1 MDMVQSGFQLLWR
14 IAQVRRLIQWSWE
27 TGIPGK
33 DVDQLRGRSS
43 GGVRE
48 LMESPLRVPAA
59 VQETVELSVP
69 TSTENC
75 EDCTEQRVEPEIV
88 LAKPDPPSTPT
99 STRLNAPFLL
109 LPSAYEPVN
118 FTLRA
123 EKGCYKWVSSRPEGV
138 RVYPLSSSRPPVLL
152 PLSSCSQ
159 YALVSALSAPHSP
172 QSRGAAVVQA
182 QDTVTGYT
190 LRCDVI
196 TDRIQSIQIV
206 TITRHLFIDDP
217 PLLLTVQAMDSAGNT
232 FSSLAGLEFGW
243 QLLSEADMGEIVR
256 FVRFS
261 DTSYSP
267 DPHILSL
274 EELGQRGDSVLL
286 QGVRSGSA
294 RVRVSLRH
302 PEHKQVVE
310 ASVSLYVMDRLYLSP
325 ADDIYLLLGST
336 ITYNVQRTQQEGDKG
351 TLRHEVLTK
360 LLSSDLFYLF
370 VYSYTVPFKSLAPE
384 KSCGYMLVVEGYTG
398 EDGDDVVSVNQ
409 DTARLTA
416 LQLGHATVTLKH
428 QKCVV
433 LYVPELSRDPGVQHE
448 SASHLPRSNVHV
460 VAPTYLTLSIK
471 EEEDRWVLET
481 GRQYHL
487 AVHVHDSAGHVVHL
501 SQNVMMVVELCDKFA
516 VLDSSPN
523 LSSHLVQT
531 RAAGRTSIVAT
542 LSGLL
547 TEDGEEQPL
556 IPPIKVQQ
564 DVEIYEPLTL
574 LPSLLVFPWQP
585 RNEQY
590 QYKLQVQG
598 GSGSLN
604 WVVSDSEIATVT
616 VNGTVLAGEKRGQA
630 HIEASDARNPLHKA
644 FGQVLVVR
652 PAWLQLM
659 PQQGDCKIGEKID
672 LPLAVW
678 GTQDMSDTHLQAHTD
693 LDMHHDPNTYSQSDT
708 AKSSQAWNGSFL
720 SVLDCSHL
728 SLHVHTEPAGVFTLI
743 SGSVSPGSGFC
754 GGVCLEAVAQGHTHV
769 TVTVKTDRG
778 NISATATL
786 AAYSPLRALVSEVLL
801 TVGSSRLLVFEG
813 GPQPW
818 PLAPARFF
826 SSTQAQP
833 EGGLTVEE
841 LSLTEVR
848 LARHAY
854 RVMCISLG
862 EQWLVFRCG
871 NAPGPL
877 NEEPSVEES
886 RVKVECGVPASLSL
900 SPPPSSSPPSI
911 PLSTHHYYCPQPQY
925 PSSLFSISSTRET
938 VLQLS
943 VFDQKRAQFDN
954 FTSCPVTW
962 KSSDPTLLSL
972 LLQSTMT
979 QQDLPT
985 QTGYKLHGRQV
996 LQPSGKTGTVTVT
1009 VTLSS
1014 SEIWGTVVSVSVNLR
1029 LVEDVQWD
1037 PRSVTLYNHPKVTES
1052 LTLVQGSGHF
1062 LVHLQDKDMA
1072 SITYVEET
1080 NVVQI
1085 SPLRPGFSSLLV
1097 HDLCLT
1103 SPAVAYVT
1111 VSDISDF
1118 QIDFMDIVE
1127 VGRTAVVRVRVLDSE
1142 RQPFL
1147 HYFLK
1152 LMHLKLI
1159 PSSSIVTVEEVGP
1172 VDRHSVGFH
1181 VSGQVVGV
1189 VSLHLSAVDSTGNVR
1204 SSSHKHL
1211 QVYPR
1216 FSLQPRRLALA
1227 LGSVRQVKWEGGPHP
1242 QSSVGFSVSDS
1253 RIASVTETGL
1263 VRGLAL
1269 GVVRLK
1275 GALQTVTQDTGA
1287 LLTFAQDE
1295 VEVEVFSLTAVRIQ
1309 APLVQMSVGT
1319 EMPVYVMGSDS
1330 AQNPL
1335 ALGSMEDGL
1344 SFIWSLGKLGVL
1356 EIQPRHTQAGVS
1368 ASLSH
1373 SFSVLAKA
1381 WSAGRTSLKV
1391 CVQPTYTDSANT
1403 SLSDQLTDEIQILVF
1418 EVMQLNAG
1426 TSTSILMSPHSQYIL
1441 QSNKDSICP
1450 VRYSLCQC
1458 VSGAGL
1464 VTIDDKGVLRA
1475 GPDTGVALLEVIAME
1490 ECGINQTL
1498 LITVKVSA
1506 VWFVRAVSES
1516 SLHSDGDG
1524 ALPAFPLGWRIRI
1537 TALCYDNLGQRFH
1550 AHNTHTHITTNRDDL
1565 VQVTADTDSHSFLVQ
1580 TVSPGL
1586 TVLGIEGD
1594 HSNPALCDYTPLPVL
1609 PAISAPPAVLRPG
1622 DTVCFSS
1629 PLTDRSGQHGT
1640 WDVSSNQILQVDPET
1655 GAALA
1660 KNSGTVVVYY
1670 RLEEGQRALREVTVE
1685 AASAP
1690 ALHPPENRLLT
1701 NWPLAPDYIV
1711 SVELYTSA
1719 ANTAQ
1724 CSLRQQE
1731 AIEKTLQP
1739 EAELRCLLHF
1749 STPYVQLKTLQAVFQ
1764 TAPLYY
1770 VDTAQY
1776 GCRISVRPQS
1786 DSVLHLL
1793 SSFSLSISLYAS
1805 LQAQSPLAAF
1815 PLSPPASVQLPYVPA
1830 FHCPNT
1836 HINLTPQQPAA
1847 EITVTGTSEMLNN
1860 LKFHSD
1866 NPDVM
1871 LSEPSLSAE
1880 NSALCLVSVY
1890 LAVIQST
1897 EKASHPTNIT
1907 IYTSL
1912 SPQTHIVRVT
1922 VLNDSQMETGL
1933 LEVWHA
1939 SPLRQLFDFQLIL
1952 LFVLFAV
1959 LAVISI
1965 MFIVYNSLVHRLQT
1979 VPVVYMPPVST
1990 VPAVKQQF
1998 SPWISQSPQLDR
2010 ILRRRPWLCSIS
2022 RTSPPGTHPSL

>member
-1 MDMVQSGFQLLWR
+1 MPESLWR
-14 IAQVRRLIQWSWE
+14 IFIVSLCIS
-27 TGIPGK
+27 
-33 DVDQLRGRSS
+33 LRQSTKLN
-43 GGVRE
+43 V
-48 LMESPLRVPAA
+48 PL
-59 VQETVELSVP
+59 
-69 TSTENC
+69 
-75 EDCTEQRVEPEIV
+75 
-88 LAKPDPPSTPT
+88 
-99 STRLNAPFLL
+99 LL
-109 LPSAYEPVN
+109 LPSSYEPVN

-123 EKGCYKWVSSRPEGV
+123 EKGCYKWESSSPEGV
-138 RVYPLSSSRPPVLL
+138 RVYPLSSSSPPFLL

-159 YALVSALSAPHSP
+159 YALVSAVSATHSP

-182 QDTVTGYT
+182 QDAVTGHT

-196 TDRIQSIQIV
+196 TDRIHSIQIV
-206 TITRHLFIDDP
+206 TITRHLFINDP
-217 PLLLTVQAMDSAGNT
+217 PLLLAVQAMDSAGNT
-232 FSSLAGLEFGW
+232 FSSLAGLEFDW
-243 QLLSEADMGEIVR
+243 QLLSEAYTGEIVR

-267 DPHILSL
+267 DPHILPL

-286 QGVRSGSA
+286 QGVRSGST
-294 RVRVSLRH
+294 RVRVSFRL
-302 PEHKQVVE
+302 PEHKVVE
-310 ASVSLYVMDRLYLSP
+310 ASVSLNVMDRLYLSP
-325 ADDIYLLLGST
+325 ADDVYLLLGST
-336 ITYNVQRTQQEGDKG
+336 ITYNVQRIQQEGDK
-351 TLRHEVLTK
+351 EVS
-360 LLSSDLFYLF
+360 LSES
-370 VYSYTVPFKSLAPE
+370 
-384 KSCGYMLVVEGYTG
+384 GYMLVVEGSTN
-398 EDGDDVVSVNQ
+398 EDGDVISVDQN
-409 DTARLTA
+409 TATLTA
-416 LQLGHATVTLKH
+416 MQLGHATVTLKH
-428 QKCVV
+428 Q
-433 LYVPELSRDPGVQHE
+433 SVQHE

-460 VAPTYLTLSIK
+460 VVPTYLTLSIK

-487 AVHVHDSAGHVVHL
+487 MVQVHDGAGHVVHL

-531 RAAGRTSIVAT
+531 RAAGRTSIFAM

-547 TEDGEEQPL
+547 SKDGEVRPF

-574 LPSLLVFPWQP
+574 LPSVLVFPWQP

-590 QYKLQVQG
+590 QYKLQVHG

-604 WVVSDSEIATVT
+604 WDVSDREVATVT
-616 VNGTVLAGEKRGQA
+616 VNGTVLAGDKRGRA

-652 PAWLQLM
+652 PVWLKLM
-659 PQQGDCKIGEKID
+659 PQQGDCKTGEKIY

-678 GTQDMSDTHLQAHTD
+678 GTQDTSDTHSQGRTNFK
-693 LDMHHDPNTYSQSDT
+693 MRHDANTYPQSDT
-708 AKSSQAWNGSFL
+708 AKSSQAWNESFL

-728 SLHVHTEPAGVFTLI
+728 SLHVHTEPAGVFIPT

-769 TVTVKTDRG
+769 TVTVETDRG
-778 NISATATL
+778 NISASAAL
-786 AAYSPLRALVSEVLL
+786 AAYSPLRALFSEVLL

-818 PLAPARFF
+818 PLAPTRFF
-826 SSTQAQP
+826 SSAQAQP
-833 EGGLTVEE
+833 EGGLSVEE

-886 RVKVECGVPASLSL
+886 RVRVECGVPASLYL
-900 SPPPSSSPPSI
+900 SPLPSSSPPSI
-911 PLSTHHYYCPQPQY
+911 PLSTHHYSCPQLQY
-925 PSSLFSISSTRET
+925 PSSLFSVTSTRGT

-962 KSSDPTLLSL
+962 KSSDSTLLSL
-972 LLQSTMT
+972 LPQSTMT
-979 QQDLPT
+979 QEDLLT

-996 LQPSGKTGTVTVT
+996 FQPSGQTGTVTVT

-1014 SEIWGTVVSVSVNLR
+1014 SEVRGTVVSVNLR
-1029 LVEDVQWD
+1029 LVEDVQWA
-1037 PRSVTLYNHPKVTES
+1037 PRSVTLYSHPKVTEN

-1062 LVHLQDKDMA
+1062 LVHLQDKDIA

-1103 SPAVAYVT
+1103 SPETAVAT
-1111 VSDISDF
+1111 VIISDISDF

-1147 HYFLK
+1147 HYFLE

-1159 PSSSIVTVEEVGP
+1159 PSSSIVTVKEVGP

-1181 VSGQVVGV
+1181 VSGQVVGM
-1189 VSLHLSAVDSTGNVR
+1189 VSLHLSAVDSSGNVR

-1216 FSLQPRRLALA
+1216 FSLQPRKLALA

-1242 QSSVGFSVSDS
+1242 QSSVRFSVSDS
-1253 RIASVTETGL
+1253 RIASVTEAGL
-1263 VRGLAL
+1263 VRGLAM
-1269 GVVRLK
+1269 GVVKLK

-1287 LLTFAQDE
+1287 LLTLAQDE

-1319 EMPVYVMGSDS
+1319 EMPVYVMGSDG

-1344 SFIWSLGKLGVL
+1344 SFIWSLGKLAVL

-1368 ASLSH
+1368 VSPSQ
-1373 SFSVLAKA
+1373 SFSVLVKA
-1381 WSAGRTSLKV
+1381 CSAGRTSLKV
-1391 CVQPTYTDSANT
+1391 CVQPRYTNSTNT

-1426 TSTSILMSPHSQYIL
+1426 TSTSILMSPHSQYVL

-1516 SLHSDGDG
+1516 SLHSEGDR

-1537 TALCYDNLGQRFH
+1537 TALYYDNLGQRFH
-1550 AHNTHTHITTNRDDL
+1550 AHNTLTHITTNRDDL
-1565 VQVTADTDSHSFLVQ
+1565 MQVATDTDSHSFLVEM
-1580 TVSPGL
+1580 VSPGL

-1594 HSNPALCDYTPLPVL
+1594 HSNLALCDYTPLPVL

-1622 DTVCFSS
+1622 DTVCFNS
-1629 PLTDRSGQHGT
+1629 PLADRSGQHGT
-1640 WDVSSNQILQVDPET
+1640 WDVSSSQILQVDPET

-1670 RLEEGQRALREVTVE
+1670 QLEGGQQTLCEVTVE
-1685 AASAP
+1685 AASVP
-1690 ALHPPENRLLT
+1690 ALSPPENRLLT

-1731 AIEKTLQP
+1731 SIEKTLQP
-1739 EAELRCLLHF
+1739 EAELRCILHF
-1749 STPYVQLKTLQAVFQ
+1749 SAPYIQLNTLQAVFH
-1764 TAPLYY
+1764 TTPLYY

-1786 DSVLHLL
+1786 DPVLHLL
-1793 SSFSLSISLYAS
+1793 SSVSFSISLSAS

-1836 HINLTPQQPAA
+1836 HVNLTHQQPVA

-1880 NSALCLVSVY
+1880 NPALCLVSVY

-1897 EKASHPTNIT
+1897 EKASLPANIT
-1907 IYTSL
+1907 IYTPL

-1922 VLNDSQMETGL
+1922 ILNDSPIGQ

-1939 SPLRQLFDFQLIL
+1939 SPLRQLIDFQLIV
-1952 LFVLFAV
+1952 LFALFAV
-1959 LAVISI
+1959 LAIISVL
-1965 MFIVYNSLVHRLQT
+1965 FIVYNSLLHRLQT
-1979 VPVVYMPPVST
+1979 IPVVYTPPVAT
-1990 VPAVKQQF
+1990 LPAVKQQF
-1998 SPWISQSPQLDR
+1998 SPWISQSPKMDR
-2010 ILRRRPWLCSIS
+2010 ILQRRPWLCGVSQAS
-2022 RTSPPGTHPSL
+2022 LPHPHPSL

>member
-1 MDMVQSGFQLLWR
+1 MLL
-14 IAQVRRLIQWSWE
+14 
-27 TGIPGK
+27 
-33 DVDQLRGRSS
+33 
-43 GGVRE
+43 
-48 LMESPLRVPAA
+48 
-59 VQETVELSVP
+59 
-69 TSTENC
+69 
-75 EDCTEQRVEPEIV
+75 
-88 LAKPDPPSTPT
+88 
-99 STRLNAPFLL
+99 
-109 LPSAYEPVN
+109 
-118 FTLRA
+118 
-123 EKGCYKWVSSRPEGV
+123 
-138 RVYPLSSSRPPVLL
+138 
-152 PLSSCSQ
+152 
-159 YALVSALSAPHSP
+159 
-172 QSRGAAVVQA
+172 
-182 QDTVTGYT
+182 
-190 LRCDVI
+190 
-196 TDRIQSIQIV
+196 
-206 TITRHLFIDDP
+206 
-217 PLLLTVQAMDSAGNT
+217 
-232 FSSLAGLEFGW
+232 
-243 QLLSEADMGEIVR
+243 
-256 FVRFS
+256 
-261 DTSYSP
+261 
-267 DPHILSL
+267 
-274 EELGQRGDSVLL
+274 
-286 QGVRSGSA
+286 
-294 RVRVSLRH
+294 
-302 PEHKQVVE
+302 
-310 ASVSLYVMDRLYLSP
+310 
-325 ADDIYLLLGST
+325 
-336 ITYNVQRTQQEGDKG
+336 
-351 TLRHEVLTK
+351 
-360 LLSSDLFYLF
+360 
-370 VYSYTVPFKSLAPE
+370 
-384 KSCGYMLVVEGYTG
+384 
-398 EDGDDVVSVNQ
+398 
-409 DTARLTA
+409 
-416 LQLGHATVTLKH
+416 
-428 QKCVV
+428 KCVV
-433 LYVPELSRDPGVQHE
+433 LYVPELSHDPGVQHE
-448 SASHLPRSNVHV
+448 SASHLPRSSVHV

-487 AVHVHDSAGHVVHL
+487 MVQVRDSAGHVVHL

-531 RAAGRTSIVAT
+531 RAAGRTSIFAM

-547 TEDGEEQPL
+547 SKDGEVQPL
-556 IPPIKVQQ
+556 IPPIRVQQ

-574 LPSLLVFPWQP
+574 LPSVLVFPWQP

-590 QYKLQVQG
+590 QYKLQVRG

-604 WVVSDSEIATVT
+604 WDVSDSEIATVT

-652 PAWLQLM
+652 PVWLKLM
-659 PQQGDCKIGEKID
+659 PEQGDCKIGEKID

-678 GTQDMSDTHLQAHTD
+678 GTQDTFDTHSQGHTN
-693 LDMHHDPNTYSQSDT
+693 LNMHHDANTYPQSDT

-728 SLHVHTEPAGVFTLI
+728 SLHVHTEPAGVFTLT

-769 TVTVKTDRG
+769 TVTVETDRI
-778 NISATATL
+778 NISASATL

-826 SSTQAQP
+826 SSAQAQP

-886 RVKVECGVPASLSL
+886 RVRVECGVPTSLSL
-900 SPPPSSSPPSI
+900 SPLPSSSPSSI
-911 PLSTHHYYCPQPQY
+911 PLSTHHYSCPQLQY
-925 PSSLFSISSTRET
+925 PSSLFSVSSTRGT

-943 VFDQKRAQFDN
+943 VFDQKQAQFDN

-972 LLQSTMT
+972 LPQSTMT
-979 QQDLPT
+979 QEDLLT
-985 QTGYKLHGRQV
+985 QTGYKLHGHQV
-996 LQPSGKTGTVTVT
+996 FQPSGQTGTVTVT
-1009 VTLSS
+1009 VTLGS
-1014 SEIWGTVVSVSVNLR
+1014 SEVWGAVVSVNLR
-1029 LVEDVQWD
+1029 LVEDVQWA
-1037 PRSVTLYNHPKVTES
+1037 PLSVTLYNHPKVT
-1052 LTLVQGSGHF
+1052 
-1062 LVHLQDKDMA
+1062 
-1072 SITYVEET
+1072 
-1080 NVVQI
+1080 I
-1085 SPLRPGFSSLLV
+1085 SPLRSGFSSLLV

-1103 SPAVAYVT
+1103 SPETAVATVI

-1181 VSGQVVGV
+1181 VSGQVVGM
-1189 VSLHLSAVDSTGNVR
+1189 VSLHLSAVDSNGNVR
-1204 SSSHKHL
+1204 SSSHKYL

-1216 FSLQPRRLALA
+1216 FSLQPRKLALA

-1242 QSSVGFSVSDS
+1242 QSSMGFLVSDS
-1253 RIASVTETGL
+1253 RIASVTEAGL
-1263 VRGLAL
+1263 VRGLAV

-1309 APLVQMSVGT
+1309 APLVQMPVGT

-1335 ALGSMEDGL
+1335 ALGSVEDGL

-1368 ASLSH
+1368 VSPSH
-1373 SFSVLAKA
+1373 SFSVLVKA
-1381 WSAGRTSLKV
+1381 CSAGRTSLKV
-1391 CVQPTYTDSANT
+1391 CVQPTNT

-1426 TSTSILMSPHSQYIL
+1426 TSTSVLMSPHSQYVL
-1441 QSNKDSICP
+1441 QSNKHSICP

-1464 VTIDDKGVLRA
+1464 VTIDDKGVLSA
-1475 GPDTGVALLEVIAME
+1475 GPDTGVALLEIIAME

-1516 SLHSDGDG
+1516 SLHSEGDG

-1537 TALCYDNLGQRFH
+1537 SALYYDNLGQRFH
-1550 AHNTHTHITTNRDDL
+1550 AHNTLTHITTNRDDL
-1565 VQVTADTDSHSFLVQ
+1565 VQVTTDTDSHSFLVQ

-1640 WDVSSNQILQVDPET
+1640 WDVSSSQILRVDPET

-1670 RLEEGQRALREVTVE
+1670 WLEGGQQALREVTVK
-1685 AASAP
+1685 AASVP
-1690 ALHPPENRLLT
+1690 TLSPPENRLLT

-1711 SVELYTSA
+1711 ELNTNNSA

-1731 AIEKTLQP
+1731 SIEKTLQP
-1739 EAELRCLLHF
+1739 EAELCCILHF
-1749 STPYVQLKTLQAVFQ
+1749 SAPYKQLNTLQAVFH
-1764 TAPLYY
+1764 TTPLYY
-1770 VDTAQY
+1770 MDTAQY
-1776 GCRISVRPQS
+1776 GCRISVQPQS
-1786 DSVLHLL
+1786 DPVLHLL
-1793 SSFSLSISLYAS
+1793 SSLSFSISLSAS
-1805 LQAQSPLAAF
+1805 LQAQSPLAVF

-1836 HINLTPQQPAA
+1836 HINLTPQQPVA

-1866 NPDVM
+1866 NPDIM

-1880 NSALCLVSVY
+1880 NPALCLVSVY

-1897 EKASHPTNIT
+1897 EKASLPASIT
-1907 IYTSL
+1907 IYTPL
-1912 SPQTHIVRVT
+1912 SPQTHIVRVSI
-1922 VLNDSQMETGL
+1922 LNDSQTATGQ

-1939 SPLRQLFDFQLIL
+1939 SPVRQLFDFQLIV
-1952 LFVLFAV
+1952 LFALFAV
-1959 LAVISI
+1959 LAVISV
-1965 MFIVYNSLVHRLQT
+1965 MFIVYNSLLHRLQT
-1979 VPVVYMPPVST
+1979 VPVVYTPPSST
-1990 VPAVKQQF
+1990 LPAVKQQF
-1998 SPWISQSPQLDR
+1998 SPWISQSPRMDR
-2010 ILRRRPWLCSIS
+2010 ILHRRQWLCGIS
-2022 RTSPPGTHPSL
+2022 QASPPHAPPSLRLSS